1 MNGFAIISI
10 LFGAVAL
17 IVSLFYIYERSCL
30 LVDRQYKC
38 PPNLLKSQQLADSLV
53 LCKYITISLYAIEI
67 ILLGF
72 AMYGMDVN
80 PRPMILIANVCSLL
94 YLLVISPLAYEKYG
108 LRETYEMFRMKWLK
122 GDIDEKYH
130 EDEVNLFRAI
140 RDSHCVFSNSLIAT
154 FQLLVLVLYTFG

>member
-10 LFGAVAL
+10 LFGVVAF
-17 IVSLFYIYERSCL
+17 IGSLFYIYERSCL
-30 LVDRQYKC
+30 LADRQYKC

-53 LCKYITISLYAIEI
+53 LCKYITVSLYAVEI

-72 AMYGMDVN
+72 AMYGMNVN

-108 LRETYEMFRMKWLK
+108 LMETYEMLRMKWLK

-140 RDSHCVFSNSLIAT
+140 RDSHCGFTVASIAT
-154 FQLLVLVLYTFG
+154 FQLVLLMTYTFG

>member
-17 IVSLFYIYERSCL
+17 IVSLFYIYERSSL

-72 AMYGMDVN
+72 AMYGMDAN
-80 PRPMILIANVCSLL
+80 PRPMIVIANVCSLL
-94 YLLVISPLAYEKYG
+94 YVLVISPLAHEKYG
-108 LRETYEMFRMKWLK
+108 LMETYEMLRMKWLK

-140 RDSHCVFSNSLIAT
+140 RDSHCGFTNASIAT
-154 FQLLVLVLYTFG
+154 FQLVLLMTYTFG

>member
-10 LFGAVAL
+10 LFGAVAF
-17 IVSLFYIYERSCL
+17 IGSLFYFYERSCL
-30 LVDRQYKC
+30 LADRQYKC

-53 LCKYITISLYAIEI
+53 LCKYITVSLYAIEI

-80 PRPMILIANVCSLL
+80 PRPMIFIANVCSLL
-94 YLLVISPLAYEKYG
+94 YLLVISPLAHEKYG
-108 LRETYEMFRMKWLK
+108 LMETYEMLRMKWLK

-140 RDSHCVFSNSLIAT
+140 RDSHCGFTVASIAT
-154 FQLLVLVLYTFG
+154 FQLVLLMTYTFG